1 MPRRDYVQTKTMAS
15 HLRYKNTAFP
25 VLPSRA
31 SNTVAFRG
39 SGKTAQDRITYGV
52 LIYEDN
58 ASSYVIK
65 ICP

>member
-1 MPRRDYVQTKTMAS
+1 MLRRDYVNPKPLVS

-25 VLPSRA
+25 ILPSRA
-31 SNTVAFRG
+31 RNTVAFRG

-52 LIYEDN
+52 LMYEDN